1 MKYFEKLNEYV
12 FFKSLES
19 KILQILPDG
28 KNAAWLYATENNEYI
43 GCDGFSLSMDI
54 LEGYECIR
62 EQMKTK
68 SLFVY
73 WSKNK
78 FRAKLVYKER
88 AGGYKE
94 PYREVCF
101 ASASGCSVQE
111 ALKTLNEKL
120 RDFNPTDC
128 LVDLSEYTVLQYPSD
143 KSDILELVKK

>member
-12 FFKSLES
+12 FFNSLES
-19 KILQILPDG
+19 KILQVLSDG

-54 LEGYECIR
+54 LEDYPFIR
-62 EQMKTK
+62 GQMVTK

-78 FRAKLVYKER
+78 FRAKLVYRER
-88 AGGYKE
+88 VGGYKE
-94 PYREVCF
+94 PFHEVCF

-128 LVDLSEYTVLQYPSD
+128 LVDLSEYTILQFPSNKSD
-143 KSDILELVKK
+143 KLELVKK